1 MGDGVT
7 IVNIT
12 ANVKTEEGD
21 SKFVIFDLKSGFID
35 PDILISLGLKKR
47 WGWLLS
53 SPYFPIFS
61 TFKVPIVSHKIQMSL
76 GSSILSNMTSGR
88 PQMQSFSPL
97 VCLCLSNMNC

>member
-47 WGWLLS
+47 WGMAAF
-53 SPYFPIFS
+53 FPIFS
-61 TFKVPIVSHKIQMSL
+61 HLFNFQSPDN
-76 GSSILSNMTSGR
+76 LS
-88 PQMQSFSPL
+88 
-97 VCLCLSNMNC
+97 

>member
-12 ANVKTEEGD
+12 ANVKMEEGNLRSGNTFICN
-21 SKFVIFDLKSGFID
+21 SKFVICDLKSGFID

-53 SPYFPIFS
+53 SLYFPIFS
-61 TFKVPIVSHKIQMSL
+61 TFKVPIISHKIQMSL
-76 GSSILSNMTSGR
+76 GSSI
-88 PQMQSFSPL
+88 
-97 VCLCLSNMNC
+97 